1 MISALSRKVETDE
14 KAIVF
19 SVFATAT
26 LLVIL
31 LFMGSISTGLSMIA
45 LLALILA
52 LASIAAMA
60 AVAFRIIRKAVGRE
74 GGKRKA
80 FYVTIP
86 YKGANAEG

>member
-1 MISALSRKVETDE
+1 MISALLREVEVDE
-14 KAIVF
+14 KMIVF

-31 LFMGSISTGLSMIA
+31 LFMGSISAGLSMIA

-60 AVAFRIIRKAVGRE
+60 AVAFRIMRKTERRLAERGRQ
-74 GGKRKA
+74 
-80 FYVTIP
+80 T
-86 YKGANAEG
+86 KGFLCNHPI